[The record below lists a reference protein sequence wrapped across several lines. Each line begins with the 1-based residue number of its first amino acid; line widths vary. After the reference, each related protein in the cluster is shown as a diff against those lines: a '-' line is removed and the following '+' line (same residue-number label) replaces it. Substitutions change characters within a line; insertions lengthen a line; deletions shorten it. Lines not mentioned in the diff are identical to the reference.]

1 LNSTFGAGLT
11 RTSTFLRFGNIIALV
26 ITLIINGLAGTTLLN
41 GRTTAQVSDAYPTL
55 ITPAGYVFSIWG
67 IIYTLLFA
75 FIIYQ
80 ALPSQK
86 EKLYQSQIGA
96 LFILSSVFNCVW
108 LFLWQYDFII
118 LSVIIMAGLLG
129 VLITIYRRVNI
140 GKAKAP
146 FREKLL
152 VHVPFSVYLGW
163 ITIATIANV
172 STALVSVN
180 WDGFGI
186 NPQTW
191 ALIVLGVALIIALA
205 VIVTRRDI
213 AYSLVIIWALAGI
226 AIKQSMYGNIVTVTE
241 IGIVLV
247 LVVLAL
253 MLIAYRL
260 KFRSIIK
267 K

>member
-1 LNSTFGAGLT
+1 MFGAGLT
-11 RTSTFLRFGNIIALV
+11 KTSTLLRYGNIIALV
-26 ITLIINGLAGTTLLN
+26 VTLIINGLAGTTLFN

-67 IIYTLLFA
+67 IIYILLFA
-75 FIIYQ
+75 FVIYQ

-86 EKLYQSQIGA
+86 EKLYQGQIGA

-108 LFLWQYDFII
+108 LFLWQYDFITV
-118 LSVIIMAGLLG
+118 SVIVMLGLLCT
-129 VLITIYRRVNI
+129 LISIYRRINI

-146 FREKLL
+146 LREKLL

-172 STALVSVN
+172 SAALVSVN

-191 ALIVLGVALIIALA
+191 ALIVLGGALAIALT

-213 AYSLVIIWALAGI
+213 AYSLVIVWALAGI
-226 AIKQSMYGNIVTVTE
+226 AVKQSMYGNIITLAEV
-241 IGIVLV
+241 GIVLV

-253 MLIAYRL
+253 ALIVYRL
-260 KFRSIIK
+260 RQRSLVK